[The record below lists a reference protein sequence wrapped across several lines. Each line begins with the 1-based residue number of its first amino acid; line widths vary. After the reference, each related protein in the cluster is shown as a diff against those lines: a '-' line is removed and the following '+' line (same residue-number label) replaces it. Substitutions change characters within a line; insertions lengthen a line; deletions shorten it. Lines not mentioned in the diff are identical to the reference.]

1 MNARREAFECV
12 GGRYDARVLE
22 PSPPVVGDPPWFADD
37 PVGRDDPRGSLPR
50 LSPVPGGDLR
60 WQDVAGADA
69 SLQGWCSERWL
80 AAYRRLAPAP
90 AELVQTREALHRL
103 AEAVISPARAAA
115 NGKIGLRYTRGG
127 FGTPFFGAG
136 AQLRVAG
143 DLLVVRQGEEE
154 RPQRIVSL
162 AGSAAHVGARL
173 LPGGAAGM
181 PGATSGDALAIDAT
195 ASTFLGDWFGFGTS
209 VLEELRA
216 TVGDEAA
223 PSRVQLW
230 PEHFDLSVELG
241 SESAGKRAGY
251 GASPGDELHSDP
263 YLYVAPWGE
272 VPDDDLWR
280 ATAFGGAEMSY
291 AELLAGESGAS
302 QREIALRFFADRLAA
317 LA

>member
-1 MNARREAFECV
+1 
-12 GGRYDARVLE
+12 
-22 PSPPVVGDPPWFADD
+22 
-37 PVGRDDPRGSLPR
+37 
-50 LSPVPGGDLR
+50 
-60 WQDVAGADA
+60 
-69 SLQGWCSERWL
+69 
-80 AAYRRLAPAP
+80 
-90 AELVQTREALHRL
+90 
-103 AEAVISPARAAA
+103 
-115 NGKIGLRYTRGG
+115 
-127 FGTPFFGAG
+127 
-136 AQLRVAG
+136 
-143 DLLVVRQGEEE
+143 
-154 RPQRIVSL
+154 
-162 AGSAAHVGARL
+162 
-173 LPGGAAGM
+173 M